1 MKIPQSTIFAQI
13 RRLNRRLESGE
24 VSETAY
30 ARQMTTLLSAISVA
44 RLPLAQ
50 NLSYFPCRG
59 PHCHIPGELQ

>member
-50 NLSYFPCRG
+50 NLSY
-59 PHCHIPGELQ
+59 